1 MKIYF
6 ATFGEDSQGIGLT
19 NQNVSYRLWSYF
31 FMKDLPKEFLPQY
44 VITGIASSKKN
55 KKK

>member
-6 ATFGEDSQGIGLT
+6 ATFGEDSQAIELT
-19 NQNVSYRLWSYF
+19 NYNVQTRLWSYF

-44 VITGIASSKKN
+44 VQTGIASSKKN

>member
-6 ATFGEDSQGIGLT
+6 ATFGEDSQAIELT
-19 NQNVSYRLWSYF
+19 NYNVQTRLWSYF

-44 VITGIASSKKN
+44 VQTGIASSRKE